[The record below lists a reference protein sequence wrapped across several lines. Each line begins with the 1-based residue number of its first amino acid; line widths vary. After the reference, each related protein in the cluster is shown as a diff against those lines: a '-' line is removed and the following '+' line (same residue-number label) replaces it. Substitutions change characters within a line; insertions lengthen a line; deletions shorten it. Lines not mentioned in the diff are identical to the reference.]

1 MVMTLGKSK
10 IEIERTVKGFKI
22 SGKEYTTLEA
32 MFIVDWIIDQ
42 LKDEAKYDESMLITQ
57 EEANFEMLGQ
67 DEKYGSHQ

>member
-1 MVMTLGKSK
+1 MLMTLGKSK

-42 LKDEAKYDESMLITQ
+42 LEDEANAK
-57 EEANFEMLGQ
+57 
-67 DEKYGSHQ
+67 